1 MNWPAVE
8 FTLKTNRGQHPSPEQ
23 LLMVGAVSS
32 LARLAVNLEVQTGS
46 SEQQESV
53 YAIVYTTSAEMLDP
67 TGRG

>member
-1 MNWPAVE
+1 
-8 FTLKTNRGQHPSPEQ
+8 
-23 LLMVGAVSS
+23 MVGAVSS

-53 YAIVYTTSAEMLDP
+53 YAIVYTTSAEMLGP